1 MKPMKFR
8 LLTTISLLLTTIL
21 CFAEDYPVPE
31 KRQELLFYI
40 QRNHNANTIV
50 YDAIF
55 DAQGD
60 LDSQQPVS
68 VYWIRY
74 QEQGQTMKLRTIE
87 RMFAYGARSHR
98 IRGVENEFNLKL
110 VAKKDKDFRLV
121 QTEKNK
127 AVVYTTIND
136 QECILDHM
144 YIFADNTKLRPKVK
158 YVEVF
163 GFDKESGEEV
173 YEKIIINE

>member
-1 MKPMKFR
+1 MALIMKPMKFR

-74 QEQGQTMKLRTIE
+74 QEQGQTM
-87 RMFAYGARSHR
+87 
-98 IRGVENEFNLKL
+98 
-110 VAKKDKDFRLV
+110 
-121 QTEKNK
+121 
-127 AVVYTTIND
+127 
-136 QECILDHM
+136 
-144 YIFADNTKLRPKVK
+144 
-158 YVEVF
+158 
-163 GFDKESGEEV
+163 
-173 YEKIIINE
+173 